1 MITKNP
7 LENSKE
13 DSFLVFKKNNYPSHK
28 ERERTK
34 QINKLFIIGNE
45 EE

>member
-7 LENSKE
+7 LEKSKK
-13 DSFLVFKKNNYPSHK
+13 DSSLLFKKNNFPSHK